1 MTMGSALKAKAF
13 LRRHGLSP
21 AALDVAAVQASFLSE
36 MEAGLAGQPSS
47 LAMIPTY
54 VTIDKPVPANTP
66 VTVMDAGGTNLRVGT
81 VRFSTAGV
89 PEITDFRKFP
99 MPGVGAY
106 ASKDDFFASLAEALR
121 PVAGA
126 SSRIGFCFSYA
137 TQITPDCD
145 GKLLYWTKEI
155 QAPDVVGTFVGAE
168 LNRKLAA
175 VGCGGKRIV
184 ILNDTIATLLA
195 GKSFGAARRYENYTG
210 VIVGTGSNTAYVEDN
225 SRITK
230 LPGLPPGAMAINL
243 ESGGF
248 GKCPRSDFDTM
259 LDATLANP
267 GRQSFE
273 KMISGGYLGGVAL
286 HVLRAAAFEGL
297 LSPAAGAVM
306 GTWQDLPT
314 KDLDGLLAN
323 PFQAGPFAQ
332 AAFTSADLEMMMLLC
347 AEVVR
352 RAAVLIAINIST
364 PVIKTG
370 SGKNPLHPVGITVDG
385 STYYK
390 TTNLK
395 SQVEENLRHILGRR
409 GVHFEILKIDEAPL
423 IGAAVAGLTL

>member
-1 MTMGSALKAKAF
+1 MGSALKAKAF
-13 LRRHGLSP
+13 LRRHGLST
-21 AALDVAAVQASFLSE
+21 ASLDVAAVQASFLSE

-54 VTIDKPVPANTP
+54 VTIDRPVPADTP

-89 PEITDFRKFP
+89 PEITDFRKSP
-99 MPGVGAY
+99 MPGVGAHV
-106 ASKDDFFASLAEALR
+106 SKDEFFRALAEVLR
-121 PVAGA
+121 PVAGS

-145 GKLLYWTKEI
+145 GRLLHWTKEI

-168 LNRKLAA
+168 LGQKLAA

-195 GKSFGAARRYENYTG
+195 GKSFGSARRYENYTG
-210 VIVGTGSNTAYVEDN
+210 VIVGTGSNAAYVEDN
-225 SRITK
+225 SRIAK
-230 LPGLPPGAMAINL
+230 LPGLPVGAMAINL
-243 ESGGF
+243 ESGNF
-248 GKCPRSDFDTM
+248 AKCPRSRFDVM

-267 GRQSFE
+267 GRQMFE
-273 KMISGGYLGGVAL
+273 KMISGGYLGGVGL
-286 HVLRAAAFEGL
+286 HVLRTAATEGL
-297 LSPAAGAVM
+297 LSPAAGAVI
-306 GTWQDLPT
+306 GAW
-314 KDLDGLLAN
+314 KDLSTIDMEGLLSN
-323 PFQAGPFAQ
+323 PFLPGPFAHP
-332 AAFTSADLEMMMLLC
+332 AFSAADLEMMMLLC

-352 RAAVLIAINIST
+352 RAALLIALNIST

-370 SGKNPLHPVGITVDG
+370 SGKNPLHPVCITVDG

-390 TTNLK
+390 TINLK
-395 SQVEENLRHILGRR
+395 SMVEENLRRILGRR
-409 GVHFEILKIDEAPL
+409 GIHFEVLKIDEAPL
-423 IGAAVAGLTL
+423 IGAAVAGLTM